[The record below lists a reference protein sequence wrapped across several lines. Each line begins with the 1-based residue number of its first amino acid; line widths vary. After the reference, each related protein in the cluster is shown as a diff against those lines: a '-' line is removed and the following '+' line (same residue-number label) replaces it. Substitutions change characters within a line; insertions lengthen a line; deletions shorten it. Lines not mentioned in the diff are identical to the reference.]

1 MKATKTVSDFLI
13 ITLGTVIAAAA
24 VYFFLMP
31 SHLAVGSISGL
42 AIVLANLIP
51 LKVSMITLI
60 LNIILL
66 VVGMI
71 FIGRDFGVKTFYTS
85 ILLPVVLA
93 ILEILFPENQSL
105 LGDAFLDMLFYI
117 FSVSIGLAI
126 LFNKNASSGG
136 LDIIAKLLNK
146 YLRMDLGKAMSLAG
160 ICAALTAALV
170 YDEKTVLLS
179 ILGTYLN
186 GIVLDHFIFGLNIK
200 KRVCI
205 LSQKENEIEEFILHT
220 LHSGATIYEPIGA
233 YDHKIRREIITIV
246 DKNEFV
252 QLMNYV
258 SKTDPN
264 AFVTVYNVN
273 EVFYRPKPITR

>member
-1 MKATKTVSDFLI
+1 MKETKVFSEFLI
-13 ITLGTVIAAAA
+13 ITLGTIIAAAA

-42 AIVLANLIP
+42 AIILSNFIP

-66 VVGMI
+66 IAGMI
-71 FIGRDFGVKTFYTS
+71 FIGRDFGIKTIYTS

-93 ILEILFPENQSL
+93 VLELLFPDNQSL
-105 LGDAFLDMLFYI
+105 MGEPFLDMIFYI
-117 FSVSIGLAI
+117 FSVSIGLTI

-136 LDIIAKLLNK
+136 LDIIAKILNK

-160 ICAALTAALV
+160 ICAALTSALV

-186 GIVLDHFIFGLNIK
+186 GIVLDHFLFGFNIK

-205 LSQKENEIEEFILHT
+205 LSQKESEIEEFILHT

-246 DKNEFV
+246 DKNEFA

-273 EVFYRPKPITR
+273 EVFYRPKTVPR